1 MNKKYIILTVIIF
14 IVISAVSYY
23 FFLRKTPSD
32 IIITKEQSVDEN
44 FYLTKDTTLGFLRL
58 EMHVEL
64 PTEFKNQEILQSIN
78 QKLCAF
84 MFGEKYANNH
94 TDSVVYAFADVLKT
108 EYKQNNL
115 DLVSQLD
122 RESFYSFNNE
132 HVLDG
137 FSLLSDQHIYSY
149 GVSRYVYMGGAH
161 GLSTLHYF
169 NFDLN
174 DGHQLI
180 ENDLFVDGYQPALS
194 EIIKEKIVED
204 SYQDE
209 EIPDIIKLE
218 DTEYYVDS
226 IKANGNF
233 FVNEESINF
242 VYNTYEIGP
251 FYMGITE
258 VNLPFERIRHLLKPG
273 NPLEYLYMKTSK

>member
-14 IVISAVSYY
+14 IIISAVSYY
-23 FFLRKTPSD
+23 FFLRKTPSE

-64 PTEFKNQEILQSIN
+64 PVEYKNNEILTGIKN
-78 QKLCAF
+78 KLCTF
-84 MFGEKYANNH
+84 MFGEKYAVH
-94 TDSVVYAFADVLKT
+94 PTDSVVFAFAEVLKK
-108 EYKQNNL
+108 EYRQNNL

-122 RESFYSFNNE
+122 NESFYSFNNE

-137 FSLLSDQHIYSY
+137 FSLLSDKNIYSY

-161 GLSTLHYF
+161 GLSTLNYF
-169 NFDLN
+169 NFDLR
-174 DGHQLI
+174 DGHQI
-180 ENDLFVDGYQPALS
+180 VEADIFKDGYQAQLS
-194 EIIKEKIVED
+194 EIIKQKIVED

-209 EIPDIIKLE
+209 EIPDIVKLE
-218 DTEYYVDS
+218 DTDFYIDS

-258 VNLPFERIRHLLKPG
+258 VNLPFERIRHLMKPG
-273 NPLEYLYMKTSK
+273 NPLEYLYIKPSK